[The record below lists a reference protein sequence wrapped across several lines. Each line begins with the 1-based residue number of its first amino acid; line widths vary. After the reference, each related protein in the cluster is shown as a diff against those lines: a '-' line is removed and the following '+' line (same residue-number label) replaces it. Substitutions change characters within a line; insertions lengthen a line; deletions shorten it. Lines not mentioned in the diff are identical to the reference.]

1 MHAFRHEDVARLA
14 HQFWED
20 RGCPFGSSEV
30 DWFRAE
36 QELQARPETAEPV
49 GNTQASTAS
58 PRSRKAHVQR
68 HGG

>member
-36 QELQARPETAEPV
+36 
-49 GNTQASTAS
+49 
-58 PRSRKAHVQR
+58 
-68 HGG
+68 